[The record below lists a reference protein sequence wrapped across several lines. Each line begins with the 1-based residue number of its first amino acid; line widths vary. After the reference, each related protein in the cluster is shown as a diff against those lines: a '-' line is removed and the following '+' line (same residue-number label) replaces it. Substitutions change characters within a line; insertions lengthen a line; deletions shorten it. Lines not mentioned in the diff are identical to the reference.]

1 MSLFVPFLFAQLIL
15 YYRSHCYRFAP
26 FCAMMQSCKGG
37 VSMDWNIY
45 YDRFYE
51 WEESTQLRHLSSL
64 TSFGPSSEVYELAY
78 AFMEE
83 KSANRLIR
91 KALSAGVRFSADE
104 VMELDGVV
112 DISLMPQ
119 LIKNISHPLTAEQ
132 LDAFTFWLSAKDVR
146 TLANKHHIRLDEDG
160 NVMTDDMV
168 EAEREM
174 ELELQEFERTKKK
187 DASKA
192 KENLLLAKLIL
203 AIHRKNRRKRRKM

>member
-1 MSLFVPFLFAQLIL
+1 
-15 YYRSHCYRFAP
+15 
-26 FCAMMQSCKGG
+26 
-37 VSMDWNIY
+37 MDWNTY

-64 TSFGPSSEVYELAY
+64 TSFGPSSEVCELAY
-78 AFMEE
+78 SFMEE

-91 KALSAGVRFSADE
+91 KALSAGVHFSADE

-132 LDAFTFWLSAKDVR
+132 LDAFTFWLSAEDVR
-146 TLANKHHIRLDEDG
+146 ALANKHHIRLDEDG
-160 NVMTDDMV
+160 YVMTADMV

-174 ELELQEFERTKKK
+174 ELERQEFERTKKK